1 MLSYNYIFMIW
12 RINVMK
18 ISDNTKDVLKNFS
31 TINSGIRVKE
41 GNKLET
47 ISNMKNILAVATV
60 SESFPT
66 NFSIYNLPEFLGAT
80 SLLEDPDFDFGESS
94 LSIADTN
101 SKLAYFYASEGMVV
115 APDKMITMPDAE
127 ISFKVTS
134 TLLGDLQKASS
145 VLGVNDLVLES
156 DGTTVSLTVSDKKNA
171 ASNTFSRVVGEGDG
185 TPYSMNFKIE
195 NLKILTGNYDVS
207 VSSKGISHFKN
218 ADMDLEYFIAL
229 EPDSKYGS

>member
-1 MLSYNYIFMIW
+1 M
-12 RINVMK
+12 MK

-80 SLLEDPDFDFGESS
+80 SLMEDPDFNFGETS
-94 LSIADTN
+94 LSIADNN

-115 APDKMITMPDAE
+115 APDKIITMPDAE
-127 ISFKVTS
+127 IEFAVTS
-134 TLLGDLQKASS
+134 TLLNDLQKASS
-145 VLGVNDLVLES
+145 VLGVNDLVLGS
-156 DGTTVSLTVSDKKNA
+156 DGTSISLTVCDKKNPT
-171 ASNTFSRVVGEGDG
+171 SNTFSRVVGEGDG
-185 TPYSMNFKIE
+185 TTFSMNFKIE
-195 NLKILTGNYDVS
+195 NLKVLTGNYNVS
-207 VSSKGISHFKN
+207 VSSKGISHFVN
-218 ADMDLEYFIAL
+218 SDIDLEYFIAL